1 MNCFSAFCTS
11 RSLSLLLAGA
21 LLCAACGVSD
31 SESADDTNP
40 LEYSL
45 HYTMQPDPKAA
56 KVRVILRLEQPGR
69 LLRELSFPLDSRLSD
84 IEGDGTVEFREG
96 KVHWR
101 PAAGGGELA
110 WSITVHS
117 ERSPGAYDALLN
129 DAWGIFRAED
139 VIPRA
144 RTRTLKGAESRTT
157 MTFDLPARWTAIS
170 EYSAVRKPIV
180 ISRPE
185 RRFDEPAGWIA
196 IGSLGVRRETIAGIR
211 VAIAGPEGQDVR
223 RMDMLALLGWTLP
236 ELVTILP
243 HDFARLTIVSAG
255 DPMWRGGLSAPASLF
270 IHADRPMISENA
282 TSSLLHEV
290 MHTTMPVDSR
300 DGHDWITEGLAEY
313 YSIELLRR
321 GRAITEERAVFA
333 FERQASWS
341 QEADT
346 LCAASSTGPTTALA
360 VTLFRQL
367 NSEISRQSDGAAT
380 LDSLL
385 PFLTGPEVDA
395 DTLAA
400 AAEQLIHSVPDALHI
415 DNLPGCLNIAPGTAE
430 N

>member
-1 MNCFSAFCTS
+1 
-11 RSLSLLLAGA
+11 
-21 LLCAACGVSD
+21 
-31 SESADDTNP
+31 
-40 LEYSL
+40 
-45 HYTMQPDPKAA
+45 
-56 KVRVILRLEQPGR
+56 
-69 LLRELSFPLDSRLSD
+69 
-84 IEGDGTVEFREG
+84 
-96 KVHWR
+96 
-101 PAAGGGELA
+101 
-110 WSITVHS
+110 
-117 ERSPGAYDALLN
+117 
-129 DAWGIFRAED
+129 
-139 VIPRA
+139 
-144 RTRTLKGAESRTT
+144 

-211 VAIAGPEGQDVR
+211 VAIAGPEGEDVR

-300 DGHDWITEGLAEY
+300 DGYDWITEGLAEY

-321 GRAITEERAVFA
+321 GRAITEERAAYRFRTPERLVAGGRHSVRSIVDGADYGAGCHA
-333 FERQASWS
+333 FPATEQRIK
-341 QEADT
+341 
-346 LCAASSTGPTTALA
+346 PK
-360 VTLFRQL
+360 
-367 NSEISRQSDGAAT
+367 QSDGARQHWT
-380 LDSLL
+380 HSC
-385 PFLTGPEVDA
+385 PF
-395 DTLAA
+395 
-400 AAEQLIHSVPDALHI
+400 
-415 DNLPGCLNIAPGTAE
+415 
-430 N
+430 